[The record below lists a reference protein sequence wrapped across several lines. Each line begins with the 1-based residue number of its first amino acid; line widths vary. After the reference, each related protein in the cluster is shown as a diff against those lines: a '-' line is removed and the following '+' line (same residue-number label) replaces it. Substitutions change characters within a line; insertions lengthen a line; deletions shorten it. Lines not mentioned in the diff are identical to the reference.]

1 MFGCFIVG
9 GRKKKRDYFILKGSS
24 KDKKFMLAKFPE
36 LCVKPLASSVHKTL
50 HLAEPRGWDA
60 AAHKSA
66 LCLVP
71 PA

>member
-36 LCVKPLASSVHKTL
+36 LCVKPLASSVHKNP
-50 HLAEPRGWDA
+50 APRGA
-60 AAHKSA
+60 PRMGR
-66 LCLVP
+66 CGP
-71 PA
+71 